1 MVTHTVSERNQASII
16 NDDKA
21 LAWATA
27 SNVLDPE
34 IPCVTVGELGIV
46 RDVELIE
53 NALNS
58 IITKQSSTIINSA
71 SNNNTEPTSE
81 ACPVEVNGQISE
93 LRDLLGKLH
102 NQKIWY
108 RPKSQLAY
116 IGG

>member
-1 MVTHTVSERNQASII
+1 MPIANTSF
-16 NDDKA
+16 D
-21 LAWATA
+21 
-27 SNVLDPE
+27 LD
-34 IPCVTVGELGIV
+34 V

-71 SNNNTEPTSE
+71 SNSNTQPLSGNCSAEI
-81 ACPVEVNGQISE
+81 NGQIAE

-108 RPKSQLAY
+108 RPKSELAY
-116 IGG
+116 VGG

>member
-1 MVTHTVSERNQASII
+1 MA
-16 NDDKA
+16 KA
-21 LAWATA
+21 NT
-27 SNVLDPE
+27 NFDLD
-34 IPCVTVGELGIV
+34 V

-71 SNNNTEPTSE
+71 SNSNTQPTSE
-81 ACPVEVNGQISE
+81 NCPAEINNQIAE

>member
-1 MVTHTVSERNQASII
+1 MA
-16 NDDKA
+16 KA
-21 LAWATA
+21 NTTFD
-27 SNVLDPE
+27 LD
-34 IPCVTVGELGIV
+34 I

-71 SNNNTEPTSE
+71 SNINTEPTPE
-81 ACPVEVNGQISE
+81 NCPVEINGQIAE

-102 NQKIWY
+102 NQKVWY
-108 RPKSQLAY
+108 RPKNRFAY

>member
-1 MVTHTVSERNQASII
+1 MA
-16 NDDKA
+16 KA
-21 LAWATA
+21 NT
-27 SNVLDPE
+27 SFDLD
-34 IPCVTVGELGIV
+34 V

-71 SNNNTEPTSE
+71 SNSNTQPTSE
-81 ACPVEVNGQISE
+81 NCPAEINNQIAE

-108 RPKSQLAY
+108 RPKSQFVY
-116 IGG
+116 VGG